1 MNRIMIAALAALIA
15 APAAAQ
21 DFSEGSEAKNWNLAH
36 GESKARFEAKVTDAV
51 CALTGDCPE
60 DCGAGLRQMVLQ
72 RVADGKTLLVF
83 KNIQPIFS
91 GGSYD
96 LAAYCGQTVVVDGLI
111 VGDPEVTKG
120 AEIMQVQTVTVAGET
135 AKTNQFTKAWEA
147 RTAEPTG
154 EKGPW
159 FRRDPLIQE
168 RLDTTGYFGLG
179 KEEDAKYAEE
189 NF

>member
-1 MNRIMIAALAALIA
+1 MKRMTMAAVAVLLA
-15 APAAAQ
+15 APAGAA

-36 GESKARFEAKVTDAV
+36 GETKARFEAKVTDAV

-60 DCGAGLRQMVLQ
+60 DCGGGLRQMVLE

-91 GGSYD
+91 GGTYD
-96 LAAYCGQTVVVDGLI
+96 LAAYCGQTVTVDGLL

-120 AEIMQVQTVTVAGET
+120 AEIMQVQTVTVGGET
-135 AKTNQFTKAWEA
+135 AKTNNFTKGWEA
-147 RTAEPTG
+147 RTENPIG

-159 FRRDPLIQE
+159 FRRDPLIHE
-168 RLDTTGYFGLG
+168 RIDTTGHLGLG
-179 KEEDAKYAEE
+179 KEADEKYAEE